1 MSEERKAAERLIF
14 RGIGLVAVIVLAA
27 WLLPQVWD
35 KLSPF
40 IIAIPMA
47 AMLQPIIR
55 FLQKHL
61 KMKRGLASLIL
72 ELILLALII
81 GLMVWVLS
89 LLVEQVTQFIG
100 QFKSLLTE
108 AIKVIQEAS
117 DRLIAG
123 LSSDISGENGNSE
136 IVEAVRNAW
145 KGTIEN
151 LTNWGTETAVPY
163 VTNRAVAIVTGLPYG
178 IIYFSFLAM
187 ALFFITKDYPD
198 IRSYLPGG
206 KRYKQDSKPTQLTN
220 SAIKSLMGYLR
231 VQGTFSLMVFGLSY
245 IVLKILGF
253 QYAGAIALIAGIM
266 ELIPMI
272 GSGLLY
278 IVLGIIFFLTG
289 NTAGGFQVLIL
300 TAALQLIR
308 RLLEPKLMSDS
319 IGITPLQ
326 SLIGMFVGMRFGG
339 ILGLIGGPVLMS
351 VLVGAVHGQVFK
363 AMMDDIH
370 CLVAYFR
377 RRWARAPEEIK
388 DTLPETLSPPS
399 DPPQAIKKETPKSKR
414 LIMRKSR
421 NGKKRQGR

>member
-14 RGIGLVAVIVLAA
+14 RGIGLVAAIVLAA
-27 WLLPQVWD
+27 WLLPQIWD

-108 AIKVIQEAS
+108 AVKVVQKAS

-123 LSSDISGENGNSE
+123 LSSDISTESGNSE

-163 VTNRAVAIVTGLPYG
+163 VTNRAVGIVTGLPYG

-266 ELIPMI
+266 ELVPMI

-278 IVLGIIFFLTG
+278 IVMGIIFFLTG
-289 NTAGGFQVLIL
+289 NTPGGFQVLIL

-388 DTLPETLSPPS
+388 ETLPEVLPPPS
-399 DPPQAIKKETPKSKR
+399 DPPQAEKKEGQKGRK
-414 LIMRKSR
+414 LIARKTR
-421 NGKKRQGR
+421 NGKSNRGR